1 MRHILGTLLA
11 ITAMLLTAGCGADSP
26 DTAIDQPTDT
36 QSSKPTDKP
45 TDQPTTK
52 PTDKPTQRPD
62 VVAILSSS
70 AAGGA
75 TSKAAVDVGTSAGIR
90 RLVASLRGNALA
102 NQVRAKVAATDIPDG
117 RRLMGAVVNVGC
129 DIPTGVS
136 VTGGIAGPHFQPIFT
151 GERLPEC
158 LVAVT
163 SIALVLVEA

>member
-11 ITAMLLTAGCGADSP
+11 VTALLLTAGCGADSP
-26 DTAIDQPTDT
+26 DTATDQPTDT
-36 QSSKPTDKP
+36 QTSQPPDQP
-45 TDQPTTK
+45 TDQPTT
-52 PTDKPTQRPD
+52 KPTQRPD

-163 SIALVLVEA
+163 SIALVLLEA